1 MTEKSKVVDTVN
13 ILVESPHLSFPAEN
27 LTILEHKW
35 IVGLLGNIKDQQTK
49 HSLTEFLNNFNSN

>member
-13 ILVESPHLSFPAEN
+13 ILVDSPYISFAAEN

-49 HSLTEFLNNFNSN
+49 HS